1 VERLDF
7 PAGESIRISG
17 ARTHHLKNITVA
29 IPRRKLTVVT
39 GVSGS
44 GKSSLVFDTLYVEG
58 QRRFLL
64 GLRPAAQDAFR
75 WLPAPDVELITGLPP
90 VLAVEQQRRGGSAR
104 STLGTVTE
112 LGHLFRV
119 LLARAGQVVCPQ
131 CGLHLVRSTARSI
144 AAEALQLPEK
154 TKLIILAPIAV
165 AGPNEVAGT
174 LARITKEGLVRAR
187 INGELY
193 DLANVPRVAPEA
205 VSAIEAVI
213 DRLVVKPGIEER
225 FEDSLDSAL
234 RLGNGRCVISHE
246 AGGTWHDA
254 AYQDRLS
261 CGKCGLAVDAPEV
274 RIFSFLSPIGACL
287 KCRGKGIE
295 TTDNNRGQAVP
306 CPACKGSRLKPE
318 ARLATFG
325 GYSFPDWME
334 LTVDEAVVAIQANL
348 QDAALAALPAGIMR
362 ESARK
367 VLPEIRDRLLGLVDL
382 GLGYLQLSRGA
393 NTLSAGEYQRARLAA
408 QLGTGLT
415 GVCYLLDEPTA
426 GLHPQN
432 VSQLI
437 ARLKT
442 HQAKGNTIVVVEHD
456 LEMVA
461 AADWVLELGP
471 GAGMRGGEVRATAS
485 PVALAQMA
493 NSLTGPYLTDR
504 GLKQAGSGAAAI
516 DPGHPA
522 IKFEDCHFRNLI
534 RLNVSIPVGRLTC
547 VTGLSGSGKSTLVM
561 ESIVPLA
568 LEGLRLQH
576 ETRGKNPTH
585 NNGETGCNME
595 PLGRLVSLAGH
606 TQLVVVDQRP
616 LGRTGRSS
624 PATYSGLWDEVR
636 RLYAKTKD
644 AKRLGFTAA
653 RFHLHRAG
661 GRCERCLGTGKIA
674 APKHLIDIDRTP
686 CPVCRGLRFNR
697 QTLGIRYKGL
707 SVADVLALSIEQA
720 AQFFAN
726 FDRLHRSLQ
735 RFCELG
741 LGYLQLGQSALTL
754 SGGEAQRVKLAT
766 ALASGTMT
774 GPALFVL
781 DEPCRGLHPFDL
793 EQLIGTFRQLT
804 NEGHTVLITEH
815 NLLVVKAC
823 DWMIELGPG
832 AGPNGGKLVH
842 AGRPDEFATLGIGAT
857 GVALQAGMTGRP
869 D

>member
-1 VERLDF
+1 MDF
-7 PAGESIRISG
+7 PAGESIQISG

-44 GKSSLVFDTLYVEG
+44 GKSSLVFDTLFVEG

-64 GLRPAAQDAFR
+64 GLSPAAQDAFR
-75 WLPAPDVELITGLPP
+75 WLPAPDVDLITGLPP
-90 VLAVEQQRRGGSAR
+90 VLGVEQQRRGGSAR
-104 STLGTVTE
+104 STLATVTE

-119 LLARAGQVVCPQ
+119 LLARAGQVVCPK
-131 CGLHLVRSTARSI
+131 CGLLLVRSTARSI

-174 LARITKEGLVRAR
+174 LARIAKEGLVRAR
-187 INGELY
+187 IDGELY
-193 DLANVPRVAPEA
+193 DLANVPRLATEVVP
-205 VSAIEAVI
+205 AIEAVI

-246 AGGTWHDA
+246 ADGTWHDRSF
-254 AYQDRLS
+254 QDRLTCS
-261 CGKCGLAVDAPEV
+261 RCGLTVSPPEV
-274 RIFSFLSPIGACL
+274 RTFNFLSPVGACNA
-287 KCRGKGIE
+287 CRGTGTE
-295 TTDNNRGQAVP
+295 PGTEERRQSVP
-306 CPACKGSRLKPE
+306 CSACAGSRLKPE
-318 ARLATFG
+318 GTLTTFG
-325 GYSFPDWME
+325 GYSFPNWME
-334 LTVDEAVVAIQANL
+334 MTVQEALVAIEGKLEQA
-348 QDAALAALPAGIMR
+348 AVGALPAGVMR

-367 VLPEIRDRLLGLVDL
+367 ILPEIRDRLLGLIDL

-415 GVCYLLDEPTA
+415 GVCYLLDEPTS

-437 ARLKT
+437 ARLKA

-471 GAGMRGGEVRATAS
+471 GAGINGGELRAAAS
-485 PVALAQMA
+485 PVALADMA
-493 NSLTGPYLTDR
+493 ESLTGQYLATR
-504 GLKQAGSGAAAI
+504 RLNQVGSSGEAI
-516 DPGHPA
+516 DPKPA
-522 IKFEDCHFRNLI
+522 ELIFENCHFRNLK
-534 RLNVSIPVGRLTC
+534 RLNVTIPVGQLTC

-561 ESIVPLA
+561 ETIVPLVEEA
-568 LEGLRLQH
+568 LRVQR
-576 ETRGKNPTH
+576 ETRGGNQL
-585 NNGETGCNME
+585 NQEETKGCTIDS
-595 PLGRLVSLAGH
+595 LGRLVSLAGH

-624 PATYSGLWDEVR
+624 PATYSGLWNEVR
-636 RLYAKTKD
+636 RLYSKTRD

-661 GRCERCLGTGKIA
+661 GRCERCLGTGEIA

-686 CPVCRGLRFNR
+686 CPVCRGSRFSR

-707 SVADVLALSIEQA
+707 SVADVLALSIEEA
-720 AQFFAN
+720 ARFFEN
-726 FDRLHRSLQ
+726 FERLHRPLE

-766 ALASGTMT
+766 ALAAGTMT

-781 DEPCRGLHPFDL
+781 DEPCRGLHPVDL
-793 EQLIGTFRQLT
+793 EQLVGTFRQLT
-804 NEGHTVLITEH
+804 NDGHTVLITEH
-815 NLLVVKAC
+815 NLLVVQAC

-832 AGPNGGKLVH
+832 AGPQGGELVH
-842 AGRPDEFATLGIGAT
+842 AGTPIEFARSAIGAT
-857 GVALQAGMTGRP
+857 GLALQKGISGRLIG
-869 D
+869 